1 MATPFID
8 LIKQKAD
15 NLDAIPDK
23 FLTGVKRSEKQILD
37 GVLDLISKM
46 ELNKNGTFKA
56 SVKNIEIA
64 SQVNEQIKRVMLQ
77 SEYATA
83 LTEFANGFN
92 LQANLTQ
99 TYFLKALQVDVPA
112 IAKTL
117 VETAKR
123 NAVDLLINR
132 ANDSQFLSPLRDII
146 EQSVV
151 NNSTYA
157 ETLKSVREFIT
168 GSDQFD
174 SRLMSYSRQVA
185 LDTFSIADAS
195 VVATYSNEYE
205 FEWFQY
211 VGGTMKTTRPFCLER
226 DGNYYHR
233 KEIEAWGDGKKT
245 TGLALPSAGE
255 WGGRIDGTS
264 ASTIFS
270 YRGGYACRHLIMPV
284 SVFSVTREDILRAM
298 AQGFYDPSQTVR
310 DEFGLE

>member
-23 FLTGVKRSEKQILD
+23 FLTGVKRSEKQILE
-37 GVLDLISKM
+37 GVLVLISQL
-46 ELNKNGTFKA
+46 EVVDGLFVA
-56 SVKNIEIA
+56 SVENLRLA
-64 SQVNEQIKRVMLQ
+64 SVINEKVKQIMLQ

-83 LTEFANGFN
+83 LSEFAKGFDV
-92 LQANLTQ
+92 QADLTQ
-99 TYFLKALQVDVPA
+99 EYFLKALQVEVPT
-112 IAKTL
+112 IATAL

-132 ANDSQFLSPLRDII
+132 ANDSEFLYPLRDII

-151 NNSTYA
+151 NNATYA
-157 ETLKSVREFIT
+157 EALSSVRELIE

-245 TGLALPSAGE
+245 TGLALPSGGE

-310 DEFGLE
+310 DEFGL

>member
-8 LIKQKAD
+8 LIKRKAE

-37 GVLDLISKM
+37 GVLELISQL
-46 ELNKNGTFKA
+46 EVRDGYFVA
-56 SVKNIEIA
+56 SPENLRLA
-64 SQVNEQIKRVMLQ
+64 SLINEQVKQIMLQ
-77 SEYATA
+77 SEYSKA
-83 LTEFANGFN
+83 LAEFAKGFDI
-92 LQANLTQ
+92 QADLTQ
-99 TYFLKALQVDVPA
+99 EYFLKALQVETPA
-112 IAKTL
+112 IALAL

-132 ANDSQFLSPLRDII
+132 GNDADFLYPLRDII

-157 ETLKSVREFIT
+157 ETLKAVREFIT
-168 GSDQFD
+168 GSDQFE
-174 SRLMSYSRQVA
+174 SRLMSYSRGIA

-211 VGGTMKTTRPFCLER
+211 VGGEMKTTRPFCLER

-233 KEIEAWGDGKKT
+233 KEVEAWGDGKKT
-245 TGLALPSAGE
+245 TGLSLPSSGE
-255 WGGRIDGTS
+255 WGGRIDGTT

-270 YRGGYACRHLIMPV
+270 YRGGYNCRHLIMPV
-284 SVFSVTREDILRAM
+284 SVFSVGRDDILRAM
-298 AQGFYDPSQTVR
+298 AQGFYKPSQTVK
-310 DEFGLE
+310 DEFGIE